1 VKKLNKRGR
10 LKYWQKQLKQKK
22 QLFLYQEYLMPE
34 LTQVGHAES
43 VYFTGS
49 VGEHP
54 FPEQATSISTSENFE
69 LVTVLMHFG
78 LLRRY

>member
-1 VKKLNKRGR
+1 
-10 LKYWQKQLKQKK
+10 
-22 QLFLYQEYLMPE
+22 M

-54 FPEQATSISTSENFE
+54 FPEQATLIET
-69 LVTVLMHFG
+69 
-78 LLRRY
+78 

>member
-1 VKKLNKRGR
+1 
-10 LKYWQKQLKQKK
+10 
-22 QLFLYQEYLMPE
+22 MPE

>member
-1 VKKLNKRGR
+1 
-10 LKYWQKQLKQKK
+10 
-22 QLFLYQEYLMPE
+22 MPA

-54 FPEQATSISTSENFE
+54 FPEQATSFKLQNNFRD
-69 LVTVLMHFG
+69 TIFAFFRKLMKVFAKFKNPCKKHTFM
-78 LLRRY
+78 